1 MMLKNWVVIIYL
13 IQFNIPIQKSFPAD
27 TVVKLVSPPK
37 HTISKKQTNASSFH
51 VIKLWAEL

>member
-1 MMLKNWVVIIYL
+1 MLKNWVVIIYL
-13 IQFNIPIQKSFPAD
+13 IQFNIPIQKSFPVD

-51 VIKLWAEL
+51 VIKL